1 MATFLYRL
9 GRFSY
14 RRRGVV
20 LAVWLA
26 LVALFGVGASTLS
39 GPTSDTFSIP
49 GTESQEAFDLL
60 EERFPGGNT
69 DGATARVVFA
79 APEGETLTDPQNQ
92 AAVEDVLAEL
102 TTAPQVAAVPDP
114 FEIGTVSEDG
124 TIAFSQ
130 VTYAVP
136 FFDLTDEAREALT
149 AAADTGRDAG
159 LTVELGGEAAM
170 SEEEP
175 AGTELIGIGVAAV
188 VLIITFGSLIA
199 AGLPLLT
206 AVLGIVIGM
215 AAITAASGFMD
226 IGSSTPTLAL
236 MLGLAVGIDYALF
249 IVSRYRHELA
259 VGRDGEEAAGR
270 AVGTAGSA
278 VVFAGLT
285 VMIALA
291 GLFVVNIPM
300 LTEMGVAAALTVGI
314 AVVIA
319 LSLLPALLG
328 FAKHRVLGGRI
339 PGLRHIRERADDGG
353 KPTLGRRWANLVTR
367 RPIPVLAVAVAGMLA
382 LAAPMLDLR
391 LGLPDEGSSP
401 PDSTQR
407 KAYDLTVEGFGA
419 GFNGPLTV
427 VVDGVGSPDPQ
438 AAAVAVADSLRG
450 LDGVVSVTDPVPNE
464 AGDTSIINVV
474 PEFGPGSAETE
485 ALVGDIRDQ
494 VGAVG
499 DEAGASVSVTGSTA
513 INIDFSDRMTEAL
526 LPYLALVVGLSFI
539 LLMLVFR
546 SLLVPLKAALGF
558 LLTMGATF
566 GAIVAVFQWG
576 WFNGLLGIEQTGP
589 IISMLPIFLIG
600 VVFGL
605 AMDYQVFLVT
615 RMREE
620 HVHGASPTDSVV
632 IGFQHGARVV
642 AAAALIM
649 MSVFAA
655 FIFGGEDV
663 IMQVGLAL
671 AAAVAFDAFVVRMTI
686 VPAVMTLLGSRAWFL
701 PRWLDRLLPNVD
713 VEGEKLSRQLH
724 DAPAPAEEP
733 EPEPAQGGA
742 VR

>member
-20 LAVWLA
+20 LAIWLG

-79 APEGETLTDPQNQ
+79 APEGETLTDPENQ

-102 TTAPQVAAVPDP
+102 TTAPQVAEVPDP
-114 FEIGTVSEDG
+114 FQAGTVSEDG

-175 AGTELIGIGVAAV
+175 AGTELVGIGVAAV

-199 AGLPLLT
+199 AGLPLIT
-206 AVLGIVIGM
+206 AILGIVIGM
-215 AAITAASGFMD
+215 SAITAASGFMD

-236 MLGLAVGIDYALF
+236 MIGLAVGIDYALF
-249 IVSRYRHELA
+249 IVSRFRHELA
-259 VGRDGEEAAGR
+259 IGRDGEEAAGR

-300 LTEMGVAAALTVGI
+300 LTEMGLAAALTVGV

-339 PGLRHIRERADDGG
+339 PGLRRIREHTDDEGRR
-353 KPTLGRRWANLVTR
+353 TLGRRWAELVTR
-367 RPIPVLAVAVAGMLA
+367 RPIPVLAIAVAGMLA
-382 LAAPMLDLR
+382 LAAPLLDLR

-427 VVDGVGSPDPQ
+427 VVDGVDSPDPR
-438 AAAVAVADSLRG
+438 AAADAVAGSLQE
-450 LDGVVSVTDPVPNE
+450 LDGVVTVTPPLLNQAE
-464 AGDTSIINVV
+464 DTAIINVV
-474 PEFGPGSAETE
+474 PEYGPGSAETE
-485 ALVGDIRDQ
+485 DLVADIRDQ

-499 DEAGASVSVTGSTA
+499 SEAGANVSVTGSTA
-513 INIDFSDRMTEAL
+513 INIDFSERMTEAL
-526 LPYLALVVGLSFI
+526 LPYLALVVGLSFV

-620 HVHGASPTDSVV
+620 HVHGASPKESVV
-632 IGFQHGARVV
+632 TGFQHGARVV
-642 AAAALIM
+642 SAAAMIM
-649 MSVFAA
+649 ISVFAA

-713 VEGEKLSRQLH
+713 VEGEKLARQLR
-724 DAPAPAEEP
+724 DQPAPER
-733 EPEPAQGGA
+733 EPEPAQ
-742 VR
+742 R

>member
-20 LAVWLA
+20 LAIWLG

-79 APEGETLTDPQNQ
+79 APEGQTLDDPANQ
-92 AAVEDVLAEL
+92 AAVGDVLAEL
-102 TTAPQVAAVPDP
+102 QAAPQVADVPDP

-149 AAADTGRDAG
+149 EAAEGGRDAG

-170 SEEEP
+170 SDEEP
-175 AGTELIGIGVAAV
+175 AGTEIIGIGVAAV
-188 VLIITFGSLIA
+188 VLILTFGSLIA
-199 AGLPLLT
+199 AGLPLIT
-206 AVLGIVIGM
+206 AILGIVIGIS
-215 AAITAASGFMD
+215 AITAASGFMD

-249 IVSRYRHELA
+249 IVSRFRHELA

-300 LTEMGVAAALTVGI
+300 LTEMGLAAALTVGV
-314 AVVIA
+314 AVIIA

-328 FAKHRVLGGRI
+328 FAKHRVLGGKI
-339 PGLRHIRERADDGG
+339 PGLRRIRERATDDDSL
-353 KPTLGRRWANLVTR
+353 PTLGRRWVNLVTR
-367 RPIPVLAVAVAGMLA
+367 RPVAVLTIAVVGMLA
-382 LAAPMLDLR
+382 LAAPLLDLR
-391 LGLPDEGSSP
+391 LGLPDEGSSS

-407 KAYDLTVEGFGA
+407 KAYDLTVEGFGP
-419 GFNGPLTV
+419 GFNGPLMV
-427 VVDGVGSPDPQ
+427 VVDASGSPDAQ
-438 AAAVAVADSLRG
+438 AAADSVAASLESF
-450 LDGVVSVTDPVPNE
+450 DGIATVTQPVPNE
-464 AGDTSIINVV
+464 AGDTAIINVV

-485 ALVGDIRDQ
+485 DLVGDIRDQ
-494 VGAVG
+494 IGAVG
-499 DEAGASVSVTGSTA
+499 EESGADVTVTGTTA
-513 INIDFSDRMTEAL
+513 INIDFSERMTEAL
-526 LPYLALVVGLSFI
+526 LPYLALVVGLSFV

-546 SLLVPLKAALGF
+546 SVLVPLKAALGF

-620 HVHGASPTDSVV
+620 HVHGAAPKESVV

-642 AAAALIM
+642 SAAALIM
-649 MSVFAA
+649 ISVFAA

-713 VEGEKLSRQLH
+713 VEGEKLARQLR
-724 DAPAPAEEP
+724 EEP
-733 EPEPAQGGA
+733 EPQLEAAQ
-742 VR
+742 R

>member
-9 GRFSY
+9 GRFAF
-14 RRRGVV
+14 RRRGLV
-20 LAVWLA
+20 LAIWLG
-26 LVALFGVGASTLS
+26 LVAIFGVGASTLS
-39 GPTSDTFSIP
+39 GPTSDSFSIP

-69 DGATARVVFA
+69 DGVQARVVFA
-79 APEGETLTDPQNQ
+79 APEGETLTDPANQ
-92 AAVEDVLAEL
+92 AIVEDVLAEV
-102 TTAPQVAAVPDP
+102 TAAPQVADVPDP
-114 FEIGTVSEDG
+114 FESGTVSEDG

-136 FFDLTDEAREALT
+136 FEELTDEAREGLT
-149 AAADTGRDAG
+149 AAADVGRDAG
-159 LTVELGGEAAM
+159 LTVELGGDAAM

-175 AGTELIGIGVAAV
+175 PATEFIGIAVAAV

-215 AAITAASGFMD
+215 SAITAASGFID
-226 IGSSTPTLAL
+226 IGSTTPILAL

-259 VGRDGEEAAGR
+259 VGREPEEAAGR

-291 GLFVVNIPM
+291 GLFIVNIPM
-300 LTEMGVAAALTVGI
+300 LTQMGLAAALTVGV
-314 AVVIA
+314 AVIIA

-328 FAKHRVLGGRI
+328 FAKHRVMGGKI
-339 PGLRHIRERADDGG
+339 PGLRRIKERTDDDR
-353 KPTLGRRWANLVTR
+353 PTLSRRWVTMVTR
-367 RPIPVLAVAVAGMLA
+367 RPVAVLTVAVVAMLA
-382 LAAPMLDLR
+382 LAAPLLDLR
-391 LGLPDEGSSP
+391 LGLPDEGSSA
-401 PDSTQR
+401 PDTTQR

-419 GFNGPLTV
+419 GFNGPLTI
-427 VVDGVGSPDPQ
+427 VVDGVDSPDPQ
-438 AAAVAVADSLRG
+438 AAADTVAGSLQG
-450 LDGVVSVTDPVPNE
+450 MDGVVNVSPPMPNE
-464 AGDTSIINVV
+464 AGDTWIINVV
-474 PEFGPGSAETE
+474 PEFGPGSSETE
-485 ALVGDIRDQ
+485 ELVGDIRDQ
-494 VGAVG
+494 LGPVGE
-499 DEAGASVSVTGSTA
+499 EAGAEVAVTGSTA
-513 INIDFSDRMTEAL
+513 INIDFSERMSDAL
-526 LPYLALVVGLSFI
+526 LPYLALVVGLSFV

-546 SLLVPLKAALGF
+546 SVLVPLKAALGF

-566 GAIVAVFQWG
+566 GAMVAVFQWG
-576 WFNGLLGIEQTGP
+576 WFNSLLGIEQTGP
-589 IISMLPIFLIG
+589 IISMLPIFIIG
-600 VVFGL
+600 TVFGL

-620 HVHGASPTDSVV
+620 HVHGAAPTESVV

-642 AAAALIM
+642 TAAALIM

-655 FIFGGEDV
+655 FIFGGDDV
-663 IMQVGLAL
+663 IMQIGLAL
-671 AAAVAFDAFVVRMTI
+671 TVAVAFDAFVVRMTI
-686 VPAVMTLLGSRAWFL
+686 VPAVMTLLGARAWFL

-713 VEGEKLSRQLH
+713 VEGEKLARQLR
-724 DAPAPAEEP
+724 DEPEPAP
-733 EPEPAQGGA
+733 EPEPAQ
-742 VR
+742 R

>member
-20 LAVWLA
+20 LAIWLG

-79 APEGETLTDPQNQ
+79 APDGQTLTDPANQ
-92 AAVEDVLAEL
+92 AAVEDVLTDL
-102 TTAPQVAAVPDP
+102 STAPQVADVPDP
-114 FEIGTVSEDG
+114 FEAGTVSEDG

-149 AAADTGRDAG
+149 EAADVGRDAG

-170 SEEEP
+170 SDEEP
-175 AGTELIGIGVAAV
+175 AGTEIIGIGVAAV
-188 VLIITFGSLIA
+188 VLILTFGSLIA

-206 AVLGIVIGM
+206 AILGIVIGM
-215 AAITAASGFMD
+215 SAITAASGFMD

-249 IVSRYRHELA
+249 IVSRFRHELA

-300 LTEMGVAAALTVGI
+300 LTEMGLAAALTVGI
-314 AVVIA
+314 AVIIA

-328 FAKHRVLGGRI
+328 FAKHRVLGGKI
-339 PGLRHIRERADDGG
+339 PGLRRIRERADDDG

-367 RPIPVLAVAVAGMLA
+367 RPVAVLTVAVVGMLA
-382 LAAPMLDLR
+382 LAAPLLDLR

-401 PDSTQR
+401 PASTQR
-407 KAYDLTVEGFGA
+407 QAYDLTVEGFGA
-419 GFNGPLTV
+419 GFNGPLMV
-427 VVDGVGSPDPQ
+427 VVDGADSPDPQ
-438 AAAVAVADSLRG
+438 AAADAVAASLQD
-450 LDGVVSVTDPVPNE
+450 LDGVVSVTEPVPNE
-464 AGDTSIINVV
+464 AGDTAIINVV

-485 ALVGDIRDQ
+485 DLVADIRDQ

-499 DEAGASVSVTGSTA
+499 DDAGAAVSVTGTTA
-513 INIDFSDRMTEAL
+513 INIDFSERMAEAL
-526 LPYLALVVGLSFI
+526 LPYLALVVGLSFV

-576 WFNGLLGIEQTGP
+576 WFNGVLGIEQTGP

-642 AAAALIM
+642 SAAAMIM
-649 MSVFAA
+649 ISVFAA

-663 IMQVGLAL
+663 IMQIGLAL

-713 VEGEKLSRQLH
+713 VEGEKLARHLRDES
-724 DAPAPAEEP
+724 APAPEP
-733 EPEPAQGGA
+733 EPEPAQ
-742 VR
+742 R

>member
-20 LAVWLA
+20 LAVWLG
-26 LVALFGVGASTLS
+26 LVALFGVGAATLS

-49 GTESQEAFDLL
+49 GTESQQAFDLL

-79 APEGETLTDPQNQ
+79 ASEGETLTDPDNQ

-114 FEIGTVSEDG
+114 FESGTVSEDQ

-136 FFDLTDEAREALT
+136 FFDLTDEAREALNL
-149 AAADTGRDAG
+149 AAGTGRDAG

-170 SEEEP
+170 AEQEA
-175 AGTELIGIGVAAV
+175 AGTEAVGIIVAAV
-188 VLIITFGSLIA
+188 VLVITFGSLIA

-206 AVLGIVIGM
+206 AILGVVTGM

-300 LTEMGVAAALTVGI
+300 LTQMGLAAALTVGI
-314 AVVIA
+314 AVIIA

-328 FAKHRVLGGRI
+328 FAKTRVLGGKL

-353 KPTLGRRWANLVTR
+353 KPTLGRRWVNLVVR
-367 RPIPVLAVAVAGMLA
+367 RPVAVLTIAVVGMLA
-382 LAAPMLDLR
+382 LAAPLLDLR

-419 GFNGPLTV
+419 GFNGPLMV
-427 VVDGVGSPDPQ
+427 VVDGVSSADPL
-438 AAAVAVADSLRG
+438 AAADAVADSLQG
-450 LDGVVSVTDPVPNE
+450 LDGVVSVTPPMPNE
-464 AGDTSIINVV
+464 AGDTAIINVV

-499 DEAGASVSVTGSTA
+499 EESGAEVSVTGGTA
-513 INIDFSDRMTEAL
+513 INIDFSERMSEAL
-526 LPYLALVVGLSFI
+526 LPYLALVVGLSFV

-620 HVHGASPTDSVV
+620 HVHGASPKDSVV

-642 AAAALIM
+642 SAAALIM
-649 MSVFAA
+649 ISVFAA

-663 IMQVGLAL
+663 IMQIGLAL

-686 VPAVMTLLGSRAWFL
+686 VPAVMTLLGGRAWFL

-713 VEGEKLSRQLH
+713 VEGEKLSRELH
-724 DAPAPAEEP
+724 EAP
-733 EPEPAQGGA
+733 EPELEPAQ
-742 VR
+742 R

>member
-14 RRRGVV
+14 RRRRLVG
-20 LAVWLA
+20 AIWLA
-26 LVALFGVGASTLS
+26 LLALFGVGAATLS

-49 GTESQEAFDLL
+49 GTESQQAFDLL

-79 APEGETLTDPQNQ
+79 APDGETLTDPQNQ
-92 AAVEDVLAEL
+92 AVVSDVLAEL
-102 TTAPQVAAVPDP
+102 TTAPQVADVPDP
-114 FEIGTVSEDG
+114 FQVGTVSEDG
-124 TIAFSQ
+124 RIAFSQ
-130 VTYAVP
+130 VTYSVP

-149 AAADTGRDAG
+149 EAADVGRDAG

-170 SEEEP
+170 SNEEP
-175 AGTELIGIGVAAV
+175 AGTEIIGIGVAAV

-206 AVLGIVIGM
+206 AILGIAVGM
-215 AAITAASGFMD
+215 SAITAASGFMD

-259 VGRDGEEAAGR
+259 EGRAGEEAAGR

-291 GLFVVNIPM
+291 GLFVVDIPM
-300 LTEMGVAAALTVGI
+300 LTEMGLAAALTVGI
-314 AVVIA
+314 AVIIA

-339 PGLRHIRERADDGG
+339 PGLRRTRDPEASDGRR
-353 KPTLGRRWANLVTR
+353 TLGRRWAELITR
-367 RPIPVLAVAVAGMLA
+367 RPIPVLVIAGAAMLA
-382 LAAPMLDLR
+382 LAAPLTDLR

-407 KAYDLTVEGFGA
+407 QAYDLTVEGFGA

-427 VVDGVGSPDPQ
+427 VVDAAGSSDPQ
-438 AAAVAVADSLRG
+438 AAADEVVTSLQG
-450 LDGVVSVTDPVPNE
+450 LDGVVNVTPPAFNE
-464 AGDTSIINVV
+464 AGDTAIVNVV
-474 PEFGPGSAETE
+474 PQYGPGSAETE
-485 ALVGDIRDQ
+485 DLVGDIRDQ
-494 VGAVG
+494 VGDVG
-499 DEAGASVSVTGSTA
+499 EVTGAEVSVTGNTA
-513 INIDFSDRMTEAL
+513 INIDFSERMAEAL
-526 LPYLALVVGLSFI
+526 LPYLALVVGLSFV

-620 HVHGASPTDSVV
+620 HVHGASPTDAVV
-632 IGFQHGARVV
+632 VGFQHGARVV
-642 AAAALIM
+642 AAAAVIM
-649 MSVFAA
+649 ISVFAA

-701 PRWLDRLLPNVD
+701 PRWLDRILPNVD
-713 VEGEKLSRQLH
+713 VEGEKLTQYLEDPPER
-724 DAPAPAEEP
+724 EP
-733 EPEPAQGGA
+733 RLEPAKS
-742 VR
+742 

>member
-20 LAVWLA
+20 LAIWLG

-69 DGATARVVFA
+69 DGAQARVVFA
-79 APEGETLTDPQNQ
+79 APEGQTLADPANQ
-92 AAVEDVLAEL
+92 AAVQDVLADL
-102 TTAPQVAAVPDP
+102 QAAPQVADVPDP

-124 TIAFSQ
+124 AIAFSQ
-130 VTYAVP
+130 VTYSVP

-149 AAADTGRDAG
+149 EAAEGGRDAG

-170 SEEEP
+170 SDEEP
-175 AGTELIGIGVAAV
+175 AGTEIIGIGVAAV
-188 VLIITFGSLIA
+188 VLILTFGSLIA
-199 AGLPLLT
+199 AGLPLIT
-206 AVLGIVIGM
+206 AILGIVIGM
-215 AAITAASGFMD
+215 SAITAASGFMD

-249 IVSRYRHELA
+249 IVSRFRHELA
-259 VGRDGEEAAGR
+259 MGRDGEEAAGR

-300 LTEMGVAAALTVGI
+300 LTEMGLAAALTVGV
-314 AVVIA
+314 AVIIA

-339 PGLRHIRERADDGG
+339 PGLRRIRERATDDES
-353 KPTLGRRWANLVTR
+353 KPTLGRRWVNLVTR
-367 RPIPVLAVAVAGMLA
+367 RPVAVLTVAVVAMLA
-382 LAAPMLDLR
+382 LAAPLLDLR

-407 KAYDLTVEGFGA
+407 QAYDLTVEGFGP

-427 VVDGVGSPDPQ
+427 VVDGSGSPDAQ
-438 AAAVAVADSLRG
+438 AAADSVAGSLESFEG
-450 LDGVVSVTDPVPNE
+450 IATVTPPVLNE
-464 AGDTSIINVV
+464 AGDTAIINVV
-474 PEFGPGSAETE
+474 PESGPGSAETE
-485 ALVGDIRDQ
+485 ELVGDIRDEI
-494 VGAVG
+494 GAVG
-499 DEAGASVSVTGSTA
+499 EEAGASVSVTGATA
-513 INIDFSDRMTEAL
+513 VNIDFSERMTEAL
-526 LPYLALVVGLSFI
+526 LPYLALVVGLSFV

-620 HVHGASPTDSVV
+620 HVHGAAPTESVV

-642 AAAALIM
+642 SAAALIM

-713 VEGEKLSRQLH
+713 VEGEKLARQLR
-724 DAPAPAEEP
+724 EEP
-733 EPEPAQGGA
+733 EPQLEAAQ
-742 VR
+742 R

>member
-9 GRFSY
+9 GRFSF

-20 LAVWLA
+20 LAIWLG
-26 LVALFGVGASTLS
+26 LVAIFGVGASTLS
-39 GPTSDTFSIP
+39 GPTSDSFSIP

-69 DGATARVVFA
+69 DGVQARVVFA
-79 APEGETLTDPQNQ
+79 APEGETLTDPENQ
-92 AAVEDVLAEL
+92 AVVEDVLAQV
-102 TTAPQVAAVPDP
+102 TAAPQVAEVPDP
-114 FEIGTVSEDG
+114 FEAGTVSEDG

-130 VTYAVP
+130 VTYSVP
-136 FFDLTDEAREALT
+136 FEELTDEAREGLA
-149 AAADTGRDAG
+149 AAADAGRDAG
-159 LTVELGGEAAM
+159 LTVETGGEAAM
-170 SEEEP
+170 SDEEP
-175 AGTELIGIGVAAV
+175 PATELIGIGVAAV
-188 VLIITFGSLIA
+188 VLIITFGSLVA

-215 AAITAASGFMD
+215 SAITAASGFMD
-226 IGSSTPTLAL
+226 IGSTTPILAL

-259 VGRDGEEAAGR
+259 VGREPEEAAGR

-291 GLFVVNIPM
+291 GLFIVNIPM
-300 LTEMGVAAALTVGI
+300 LTEMGLAAALTVGV

-328 FAKHRVLGGRI
+328 FAKHRVMGGSI
-339 PGLRHIRERADDGG
+339 PGLRRIRERTDDEGRR
-353 KPTLGRRWANLVTR
+353 TLGRRWADLIAR
-367 RPIPVLAVAVAGMLA
+367 RPVPVLLIAVAGMLA
-382 LAAPMLDLR
+382 LAAPLLDLR
-391 LGLPDEGSSP
+391 LGLPDEGSSA
-401 PDSTQR
+401 PDTTQR

-419 GFNGPLTV
+419 GFNGPLTI
-427 VVDGVGSPDPQ
+427 VVDGVNSPDPQ
-438 AAAVAVADSLRG
+438 AAAAAVADSLRG

-464 AGDTSIINVV
+464 AGDTAIINVV
-474 PEFGPGSAETE
+474 PEFGPGSPETE
-485 ALVGDIRDQ
+485 ELVGDIRDQ

-499 DEAGASVSVTGSTA
+499 DEAGAEVSVTGVTA
-513 INIDFSDRMTEAL
+513 INIDFSDRMSDAL
-526 LPYLALVVGLSFI
+526 LPYLALVVGLSFV

-576 WFNGLLGIEQTGP
+576 WFNGPLGIEQTGP

-620 HVHGASPTDSVV
+620 HVHGAAPTESVV
-632 IGFQHGARVV
+632 VGFQHGARVV
-642 AAAALIM
+642 TAAALIM

-663 IMQVGLAL
+663 IMQIGLAL

-724 DAPAPAEEP
+724 ETP
-733 EPEPAQGGA
+733 EPELEPAQ
-742 VR
+742 R

>member
-20 LAVWLA
+20 LAIWLG

-79 APEGETLTDPQNQ
+79 APEGETLTDPDNQ

-130 VTYAVP
+130 VTYTVP

-170 SEEEP
+170 SDEEP

-206 AVLGIVIGM
+206 AVLGIMIGM

-249 IVSRYRHELA
+249 IVSRFRHELA

-328 FAKHRVLGGRI
+328 FAKHRVLGGKI

-367 RPIPVLAVAVAGMLA
+367 RPIPVLAIAVAGMLA
-382 LAAPMLDLR
+382 LAAPLLDLR

-401 PDSTQR
+401 PGSTQR
-407 KAYDLTVEGFGA
+407 EAYDLTVEGFGA

-427 VVDGVGSPDPQ
+427 VVDGAGSADPL
-438 AAAVAVADSLRG
+438 AAANAVAESLEG
-450 LDGVVSVTDPVPNE
+450 LDGVATVTGPVPNE
-464 AGDTSIINVV
+464 AGDTAIINVV

-494 VGAVG
+494 VGAVA
-499 DEAGASVSVTGSTA
+499 EESGASVSVTGATA
-513 INIDFSDRMTEAL
+513 VNIDFSERMTEAL
-526 LPYLALVVGLSFI
+526 LPYLALVVGLSFV

-620 HVHGASPTDSVV
+620 HVHGASPKDSVV

-642 AAAALIM
+642 SAAALIM

-686 VPAVMTLLGSRAWFL
+686 VPAAMTLLGSRAWFL

-713 VEGEKLSRQLH
+713 VEGEKLSRHLQE
-724 DAPAPAEEP
+724 APALP
-733 EPEPAQGGA
+733 EPEPAQ
-742 VR
+742 R